1 MTSFRGA
8 DLWLAHTFATWHR
21 QSCLCVCCLECTGR
35 IACATGSAQF
45 ALAFEPEC
53 AAGRIAFQAD
63 SNVVGAAGVVKRDGA
78 HVCTLIFDGVR
89 RVGSASADARA
100 LIATATRGN
109 RSARAAQYG

>member
-1 MTSFRGA
+1 M
-8 DLWLAHTFATWHR
+8 L
-21 QSCLCVCCLECTGR
+21 CLECTGR

-45 ALAFEPEC
+45 VLAFEQEC
-53 AAGRIAFQAD
+53 ADGGIALEVD
-63 SNVVGAAGVVKRDGA
+63 GDVVGAAGVVERDGA